1 MPPSDRVTAR
11 TVAVRSDRGQP
22 REAVHDAKPVAVA
35 RADGRAP
42 RPSAPSLFRPEA
54 MAGQRTQWLGT
65 VLLARP
71 VSLTVF
77 AAFALIAILAVGL
90 LMGFGEFTR
99 KARVSGWVVP
109 QQGVVRVFA
118 PQPSV
123 VSELLVREGARVQ
136 KDQPLLTL
144 SAERQ
149 TTAYGATQVEV
160 SRLLATRRTSLQ
172 AEQQQQQQ
180 LFEQQ
185 RTSLRQRIDAMRSE
199 IGQLTQEIALQSSR
213 VQLAEGTLQRERG
226 LQAQGYVSLQQ
237 VQTQEGQMLEQRGR
251 LRALERQRSE
261 RQRDVSVFEGEL
273 LELPLRAQAQRAAL
287 ERSVSTLEQELAEAE
302 SRRQIVVTAPLSGTV
317 SSLQVEAGT
326 TANPATPLMN
336 IVPENARLEVHLFTP
351 SRSMGFVREGQQVLV
366 RYQAYPYQKFGHH
379 AGKVVSVS
387 RTAISPAELPSA
399 LAGLAILGGAGEPI
413 YRIVVA
419 LERQSVTAYGAEQA
433 LQAGMQLEADIALE
447 RRKLYE
453 WILEPLYTLTGRL

>member
-1 MPPSDRVTAR
+1 
-11 TVAVRSDRGQP
+11 
-22 REAVHDAKPVAVA
+22 
-35 RADGRAP
+35 
-42 RPSAPSLFRPEA
+42 
-54 MAGQRTQWLGT
+54 
-65 VLLARP
+65 
-71 VSLTVF
+71 VF

-172 AEQQQQQQ
+172 AEQQQQQ